1 MAATSVRIVSLQP
14 HNAVDDRVVRSLEVH
29 VDRSQSETL
38 RLRYV
43 LNGNLARLQI
53 PSRKP
58 AQRTDELWKH
68 TCFEAFLRD
77 RDGAAYHELNV
88 APSTE
93 WALYSFNGYRQGR
106 VAADTLHP
114 PAVTVERS
122 AQQLSI
128 DVRLDLKLLPPSRAL
143 ALAAVIED
151 ENGSLSYWALAH
163 PAGKPDFHH
172 PDSFVLEI

>member
-1 MAATSVRIVSLQP
+1 MAAVPVCTVSLQP
-14 HNAVDDRVVRSLEVH
+14 HEPVDDGVVRSLEVH

-43 LNGNLARLQI
+43 LNGNLARLNI

-93 WALYSFNGYRQGR
+93 WALYSFTGYRQGM

-114 PAVTVERS
+114 PAVTIERS
-122 AQQLSI
+122 ARELSI
-128 DVRLDLKLLPPSRAL
+128 DVRLDLKLLPPSRTL

-151 ENGSLSYWALAH
+151 ESGSLSYWALAH